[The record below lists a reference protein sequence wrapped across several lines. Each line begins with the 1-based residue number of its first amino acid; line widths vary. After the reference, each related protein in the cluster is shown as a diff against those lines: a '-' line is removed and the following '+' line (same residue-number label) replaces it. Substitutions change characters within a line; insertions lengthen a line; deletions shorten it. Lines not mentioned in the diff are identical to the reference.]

1 MPRIQLNALQAYNF
15 SYYYKIN
22 VNDINLWGHVGIP
35 EIIAIIHIVRR
46 DVLRSLGFDENDLGD
61 NSALIIADAAI
72 NFMKELHL
80 DDEII
85 INTAIGEIGRKSFRF
100 CHKVCHNNSITA
112 IIEMGAVVI
121 DKVNRK
127 PTFIS
132 EEFLNKIVDCS
143 GTILQEFS
151 HYKK

>member
-1 MPRIQLNALQAYNF
+1 MPRIQLNALKSYNF

-22 VNDINLWGHVGIP
+22 VNDINLWGHMGIP

-46 DVLRSLGFDENDLGD
+46 DVLGSLGFDENDLGN
-61 NSALIIADAAI
+61 NSALIIADVAI
-72 NFMKELHL
+72 NLMKELHL

-85 INTAIGEIGRKSFRF
+85 IETAIGEIGNKSFRF
-100 CHKVCHNNSITA
+100 FHKVCHDNSIAA

-121 DKVNRK
+121 DRTNRK

-132 EEFLNKIVDCS
+132 KEFLNKIVS
-143 GTILQEFS
+143 FS
-151 HYKK
+151 DIHMTRISPV

>member
-61 NSALIIADAAI
+61 NSALIIADVAI
-72 NFMKELHL
+72 NLMKELHL

-85 INTAIGEIGRKSFRF
+85 IETAIAEIANKSFRF
-100 CHKVCHNNSITA
+100 CHKVCHDNTIAA

-121 DKVNRK
+121 DRVNRK

-132 EEFLNKIVDCS
+132 EKFLNKIFGVS
-143 GTILQEFS
+143 GTIVQELS
-151 HYKK
+151 QYKN